1 MNYTVK
7 FVVIIGIVAVLSFFT
22 ASVVIPEKNAV
33 APSRKKSA
41 PRALTPLPTAPRG
54 GDIPIV
60 VADGKPAEKPI
71 LVSGTASAPIDHN
84 AFVPAPAVDEPDTK
98 VPPAVAVVDA
108 KVQAPAVAPVAPPTP
123 PVSPVAP
130 PPPAPPITQ
139 VASVDAKPATFS
151 TKVDTALLAS
161 APFAGRTI
169 PVYDVMKSVPPNT
182 MAARLL
188 AEMAAAGQKAAS
200 PAAPAPAAPVVQ
212 TSPSAAPVAAAASP
226 DTVVKRRPDPS
237 APLGY
242 RLVSTAVCSGIENRV
257 PSGVG
262 DRFSKE
268 SGGVYYYTHF
278 VGATDSAAVLHRW
291 YRDGKLIQTS
301 ILQIKSASWRTHS
314 KRNFASMDDPSGN
327 WRVEVID
334 QKSGKVLES
343 ASFVVE

>member
-1 MNYTVK
+1 LNYTVK

-41 PRALTPLPTAPRG
+41 PRALAALPMMPSAG

-60 VADGKPAEKPI
+60 VADHKPADKPI
-71 LVSGTASAPIDHN
+71 MVSGVVSAPLDHN
-84 AFVPAPAVDEPDTK
+84 AFAPAVDEPSTG
-98 VPPAVAVVDA
+98 VSPAVAPPAGATVP
-108 KVQAPAVAPVAPPTP
+108 PAVAPVAP
-123 PVSPVAP
+123 AP
-130 PPPAPPITQ
+130 LAQAVQPAPP
-139 VASVDAKPATFS
+139 AAPVDAKPATFS

-161 APFAGRTI
+161 APFVGRTMELR
-169 PVYDVMKSVPPNT
+169 DMKSVPPNT
-182 MAARLL
+182 MAARLW
-188 AEMAAAGQKAAS
+188 AEIEAANRKAA
-200 PAAPAPAAPVVQ
+200 APAAPVVQ
-212 TSPSAAPVAAAASP
+212 PSASVASAPAAVQP

-291 YRDGKLIQTS
+291 YREGKLIQTS

-314 KRNFASMDDPSGN
+314 KRNFATMDDPAGS